1 MLHLLGSILMGALV
15 GFIAGN
21 LMNAAGGFWRNVV
34 IGIIG
39 SFVGSFTFGLLG
51 FYARGLVAN
60 LIVDVLGACLFI
72 WLGRRLFR

>member
-1 MLHLLGSILMGALV
+1 MFHLLGSILMGALV

-21 LMNAAGGFWRNVV
+21 LMNAEGGFWRNVV
-34 IGIIG
+34 IGVIG

>member
-1 MLHLLGSILMGALV
+1 MFHLLGSILMGALV

-21 LMNAAGGFWRNVV
+21 LMNAEGGFWRNVV
-34 IGIIG
+34 IGVIG
-39 SFVGSFTFGLLG
+39 SFVGSFAFGLLG

-72 WLGRRLFR
+72 WLGRRLFH